1 MTQTSTSG
9 SFSGNLEG
17 LSPST
22 TYYYRAYVIVGNE
35 KYYYGS
41 VLSFTTSA
49 EGAVTTD
56 IFDRYEM
63 PAVTVSGSGT
73 SGTYSDRDDQWM
85 RYNTSSSTQKVVT
98 HSVTINGTRVRNYT
112 TFFDAD
118 KHAPLWVAYPMHANV
133 YDGSVTTDGSWTSDP
148 AITTSGWQQTGLDN
162 ASSVGYSRGHFVA
175 QSYRKANYNARNQTF
190 YYTNQA
196 PQWQNG
202 FNSGV
207 WSTMEQ
213 KILDAAPLTSS
224 DTLYV
229 VVGVLYEGTTKT
241 LPSGNL
247 NVPIP
252 SHFYCCVMKCSFSG
266 GSMTDA
272 LGEAFIYTNESHTG
286 QTYNASTFVTTIDE
300 IERRTGFDFFA
311 NVPSSIQTDAENG
324 FKALAL

>member
-35 KYYYGS
+35 KYYNGS

-49 EGAVTTD
+49 EGTVTTGPLSC
-56 IFDRYEM
+56 YEI
-63 PAVTVSGSGT
+63 PAVSLSGTGT
-73 SGTYSDRDDQWM
+73 SGTYSDRGDVWH
-85 RYNTSSSTQKVVT
+85 RYNTTSSSQQIAVHTFASGSK
-98 HSVTINGTRVRNYT
+98 RVRNYT
-112 TFFDAD
+112 TLYDGR
-118 KHAPLWVAYPMHANV
+118 KYAPLWVAFPLHANV
-133 YDGSVTTDGSWTSDP
+133 YNGTYNDDASWISDP
-148 AITTSGWQQTGLDN
+148 AISLTQQGGLDN
-162 ASSVGYSRGHFVA
+162 ASTEGYSRGHFTA
-175 QSYRKANYNARNQTF
+175 ASYRKVNGHAHMQTYYNS
-190 YYTNQA
+190 NQA

-213 KILDAAPLTSS
+213 KILAASPSTSS

-247 NVPIP
+247 KVPIP
-252 SHFYCCVMKCSFSG
+252 SHFYCCVMKCSFSD

-300 IERRTGFDFFA
+300 IEQRTGFEFFA
-311 NVPSSIQTDAENG
+311 NVPSSIQEAAENG
-324 FKALAL
+324 SKALAL